1 MRACLCV
8 CRKLVSTKAMDD
20 NGGLKCAIDHI
31 LEAEQKGEIN
41 EDNVLYIIE
50 NINVA
55 GTLNFSSSFIS
66 ARDCIGIFVCEI
78 ATLCHGVTSGV
89 GV

>member
-1 MRACLCV
+1 
-8 CRKLVSTKAMDD
+8 MDT
-20 NGGLKCAIDHI
+20 NGLKCAIDHI
-31 LEAEQKGEIN
+31 LEAQEKGEIN

-55 GTLNFSSSFIS
+55 GMLNFSSASLFMYLWQRLHP
-66 ARDCIGIFVCEI
+66 AAVGIFVCHVL
-78 ATLCHGVTSGV
+78 TPCHRVTSGL

>member
-1 MRACLCV
+1 MRRVRACLCV
-8 CRKLVSTKAMDD
+8 CRKLVSTKAMDN

-55 GTLNFSSSFIS
+55 GMLRFLFISFIS
-66 ARDCIGIFVCEI
+66 GRNCVALAFSLVR
-78 ATLCHGVTSGV
+78 
-89 GV
+89 